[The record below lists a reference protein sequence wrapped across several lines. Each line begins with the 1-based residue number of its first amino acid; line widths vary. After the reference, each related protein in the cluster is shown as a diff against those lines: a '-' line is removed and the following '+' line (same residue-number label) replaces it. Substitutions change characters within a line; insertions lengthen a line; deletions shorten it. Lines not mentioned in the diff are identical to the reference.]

1 MYWQTSS
8 GIIKVCPNNHVSVIT
23 EFDKN
28 TIFVNDPYG
37 YKNRKVPR
45 KIFEQIFT
53 SLGSQSLYLI

>member
-1 MYWQTSS
+1 M
-8 GIIKVCPNNHVSVIT
+8 GVGVEPVADVANHASVIT
-23 EFDKN
+23 GFDKN

-53 SLGSQSLYLI
+53 SLGSQSLYLV